1 MYLIFV
7 VFNLQLYLL
16 MPLSLPS
23 KACCAIIF
31 SLSTL
36 SLKAETIYSA
46 THINITG
53 VFTAIATLFTTTR

>member
-1 MYLIFV
+1 MHDICYIQSSV
-7 VFNLQLYLL
+7 ML
-16 MPLSLPS
+16 MPLPLPS
-23 KACCAIIF
+23 KACCAIVF